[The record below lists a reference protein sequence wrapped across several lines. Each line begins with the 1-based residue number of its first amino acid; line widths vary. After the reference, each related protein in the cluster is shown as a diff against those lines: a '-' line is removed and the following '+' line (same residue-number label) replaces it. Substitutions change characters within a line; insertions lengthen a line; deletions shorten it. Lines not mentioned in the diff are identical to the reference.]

1 MDLIYCRAL
10 SQPHLALV
18 ETAASPKKA
27 VEEILNMS
35 NYLAPQIQSI
45 LLLLQLESNSE
56 TLLLESL
63 ALIDLHDMMVQPE
76 KPSDLQYFE
85 ERKFEFLKMMLETW
99 EGLLFGV
106 GGVKEFIFRSRLMVG
121 IS

>member
-1 MDLIYCRAL
+1 
-10 SQPHLALV
+10 
-18 ETAASPKKA
+18 
-27 VEEILNMS
+27 MS
-35 NYLAPQIQSI
+35 NHLAPQIQSI
-45 LLLLQLESNSE
+45 LLLLQLESNSDA
-56 TLLLESL
+56 LLLENL
-63 ALIDLHDMMVQPE
+63 ALIDLHDLMTQPE

-85 ERKFEFLKMMLETW
+85 ARKFEFLKMMFEAW